1 MKRNNIRKLLCVA
14 AIFIAAMCAN
24 MPVYSNSRSTLIF
37 LPTGTLEGYLPNGLH
52 YLILRNSSPV
62 SRVEAR
68 LVLRVGSVQETE
80 QQKGCAH
87 FLEHVA
93 FGGTTHF
100 PKRSLVEYLE
110 SQGMKYGQ
118 DINAFTGFDRT
129 IYMFAIPT
137 DHQQEET
144 VNRSLLIMRD
154 WLDGISM
161 NPEKVENEKGIIL
174 EELRGYNLG
183 DDFYSLKIGQGVFGR
198 CMPLGT
204 AEDIREVTPQKLEE
218 YYKKWYIPSLA
229 TLIIVGDVV
238 PQEIENKIKECF
250 SSLPK
255 RPSDDYR
262 TYPLEYA
269 KGIHLSEIRD
279 SLQTKTKMELIIPH
293 PCVVERTLED
303 AVRKNTGKLLLRA
316 ISSRFNGRKLKTNVS
331 DQWYL
336 SDKNHLVLAVEGK
349 NREELFNAL
358 SATVAELN
366 HLIRNGW
373 GEEEFK
379 DIKDDFCREMPSGTN
394 NLSRSSSAWCDDF
407 VDYVISG
414 DRYLTDSIQQAQ
426 LKVAMDKVQSN
437 SLQALLKEWCSFY
450 KEALLVACSSHPGLG
465 APLTKE
471 EISAAWLRG
480 EQTTCS
486 PYIYVRSEKE
496 EEAEIATLP
505 CLAACPPYDADFIAH
520 IEEYPKINVR
530 EIELKN
536 GIRLILKS
544 TKEAD
549 TSLFLTSF
557 APFGTSS
564 LSDEE
569 YPLLEGMAGYMDM
582 GGIAKVEG
590 KILSDYLSRKGISL
604 TMAMENH
611 WHGFIGMAPVNDATE
626 FFNLI
631 YEKIFDPE
639 LRRNDFEEIRQELHR
654 DYGKETVLEKMLNR
668 APDRLLSAR
677 MDELMG
683 AALPRSSRKLSLEQI
698 ERLNLDSIA
707 AFYRKLYTRPEGT
720 TYVICGNFHPDSIM
734 RQFVSVFGRIPVSS
748 YPSEYVYP
756 SFELPTAKYIEGFP
770 NDNETQTLF
779 DYLFFGHFEPGL
791 KSTLTLKLMR
801 DVIRNRLISILREG
815 ESLVYSPYISLMYD
829 GIPWRTFYFDIN
841 ASADNRNMPGID
853 VLLKDIL
860 QKLQR
865 EEVDTE
871 ELQTIKRSFRIA
883 KREALDE
890 EASTAWR
897 STLVGLLKNGESLA
911 DFERYEECLESI
923 TPATLREAF
932 GHYLDIDNY
941 ILLYLSKNKSN
952 NDTKNN

>member
-1 MKRNNIRKLLCVA
+1 M
-14 AIFIAAMCAN
+14 AIFLAAMYVN
-24 MPVYSNSRSTLIF
+24 IPVYSNSRSIPVS
-37 LPTGTLEGYLPNGLH
+37 LPAGTLEGHLPNGLH
-52 YLILRNSSPV
+52 YLILQNPSPV
-62 SRVEAR
+62 SRVEFR
-68 LVLRVGSVQETE
+68 LVMRVGSVQETE

-129 IYMFAIPT
+129 IYMFAVPT
-137 DHQQEET
+137 DHQKEEA

-174 EELRGYNLG
+174 EELRGYDLG
-183 DDFYSLKIGQGVFGR
+183 DDFYSLKIGQGIFGR
-198 CMPLGT
+198 RMPLGT
-204 AEDIREVTPQKLEE
+204 AEDIRKVTPQILEE
-218 YYKKWYIPSLA
+218 YYQKWYIPSLA
-229 TLIIVGDVV
+229 TLIIVGDVA
-238 PQEIENKIKECF
+238 PQEIEARIKEYF

-255 RPSDDYR
+255 RSSDDFR
-262 TYPLEYA
+262 TYPLEYE

-279 SLQTKTKMELIIPH
+279 SLQTKTKVELMIPH
-293 PCVVERTLED
+293 PCVVERTLGD
-303 AVRKNTGKLLLRA
+303 AVRKNMGRLLVRA

-336 SDKNHLVLAVEGK
+336 SDKNHLVLTVEGK
-349 NREELFNAL
+349 NREELLTAL
-358 SATVAELN
+358 SAAVAELN

-373 GEEEFK
+373 EEEELR
-379 DIKDDFCREMPSGTN
+379 DIKDDFCRQMASGTN
-394 NLSRSSSAWCDDF
+394 NISRSSSAWCDDF

-414 DRYLTDSIQQAQ
+414 DRYLTDSIQQTQ
-426 LKVAMDKVQSN
+426 LKIAMGELQGN
-437 SLQALLKEWCSFY
+437 ALQALLKEWYSFY
-450 KEALLVACSSHPGLG
+450 KEALLVACSSHSGLG

-471 EISAAWLRG
+471 EIAGAWSHG

-486 PYIYVRSEKE
+486 PYTYVSPEKE
-496 EEAEIATLP
+496 EETEIATPP
-505 CLAACPPYDADFIAH
+505 CLAVCPPFDATSITRIA
-520 IEEYPKINVR
+520 EYPKMNVR

-536 GIRLILKS
+536 GIRLILKP
-544 TKEAD
+544 TQEAD

-590 KILSDYLSRKGISL
+590 KILSDYLSQKEISL

-611 WHGFIGMAPVNDATE
+611 WHGFMGMAPVTGATE

-639 LRRNDFEEIRQELHR
+639 LRRNDFEEIRQGLLR
-654 DYGKETVLEKMLNR
+654 DYGKETVLEKMLKR

-683 AALPRSSRKLSLEQI
+683 AALPRSSRKLSLEQM
-698 ERLNLDSIA
+698 EGLNLDSIA
-707 AFYRKLYTRPEGT
+707 AFYQKLYTRPEGT
-720 TYVICGNFHPDSIM
+720 TYVICGNFNSDSVM
-734 RQFVSVFGRIPVSS
+734 RQFVSVFGRIPASS
-748 YPSEYVYP
+748 SPSEYAYP
-756 SFELPTAKYIEGFP
+756 PFELPTAKYVEGFP

-801 DVIRNRLISILREG
+801 DVIRSRLISVLRER
-815 ESLVYSPYISLMYD
+815 ESLVYSPYISLVYD
-829 GIPWRTFYFDIN
+829 GIPWGIFYFDIN

-865 EEVDTE
+865 EEVDLE

-883 KREALDE
+883 KREALNE
-890 EASTAWR
+890 EASATWR

-911 DFERYEECLESI
+911 DFERYEECLDSI
-923 TPATLREAF
+923 TPAALREAF
-932 GHYLDIDNY
+932 ERYLDIENY
-941 ILLYLSKNKSN
+941 ILLYLSKKQLN